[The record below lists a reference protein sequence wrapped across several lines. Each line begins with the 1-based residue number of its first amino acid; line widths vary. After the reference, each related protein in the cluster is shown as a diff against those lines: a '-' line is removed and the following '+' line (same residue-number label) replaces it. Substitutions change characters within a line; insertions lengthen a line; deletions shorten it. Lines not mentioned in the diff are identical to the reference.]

1 MWLSCNNQADLLMNK
16 AMHHQN
22 SRRRTEAFTLIE
34 LLVVIAIIAILAALL
49 LPALAQGKQKAHQT
63 QCASNLRQLAL
74 AIHMYADENRDTLP
88 GPMWQGLYY
97 VYNDQTER
105 MLYYIAP
112 YLSLPAAS
120 SIVHTGQVAICP
132 ASVVLSHEP
141 PGTPQDSLSR
151 PVSYIVS
158 AEVTNILTEIVT
170 RPFGYPYSS
179 PFYRFPP
186 GPDEPPKKVHEIK
199 SPAQSWAITDADQ
212 QNCFPGGNYFQLIP
226 VNKVHG
232 NVRNQLFFDWHVQ
245 AVK

>member
-1 MWLSCNNQADLLMNK
+1 MNK
-16 AMHHQN
+16 AMHGYN
-22 SRRRTEAFTLIE
+22 SQRRNEAFTLVE

-49 LPALAQGKQKAHQT
+49 LPSLAQGKQKAHQA
-63 QCASNLRQLAL
+63 QCTSNLRQLAL

-97 VYNDQTER
+97 VYNDETER
-105 MLYYIAP
+105 MLYYIAS
-112 YLSLPAAS
+112 YLSLPSAS
-120 SIVHTGQVAICP
+120 STVRTGRVAMCP
-132 ASVVLSHEP
+132 ASVLLSHEP

-151 PVSYIVS
+151 PVSYILS
-158 AEVTNILTEIVT
+158 AEVTNVLTEIVT

-179 PFYRFPP
+179 KFYRFPP
-186 GPDEPPKKVHEIK
+186 GPDEPPKKLHEIK

-212 QNCFPGGNYFQLIP
+212 QNSFPGGYYFDLIP

>member
-1 MWLSCNNQADLLMNK
+1 MYK
-16 AMHHQN
+16 AMRDPDSQ
-22 SRRRTEAFTLIE
+22 RRNEAFTLVE

-49 LPALAQGKQKAHQT
+49 LPSLAQGKQKAHQT
-63 QCASNLRQLAL
+63 QCISNLRQLAL
-74 AIHMYADENRDTLP
+74 GIHMYADDNRDTLP

-97 VYNDQTER
+97 VYNDET
-105 MLYYIAP
+105 
-112 YLSLPAAS
+112 
-120 SIVHTGQVAICP
+120 
-132 ASVVLSHEP
+132 
-141 PGTPQDSLSR
+141 R

-158 AEVTNILTEIVT
+158 AEVTNVLTEIVT

-179 PFYRFPP
+179 KFYRFPP

-199 SPAQSWAITDADQ
+199 SPSQSWAITDADQ
-212 QNCFPGGNYFQLIP
+212 QNSFPGGLYFDLIP